1 MYIRTE
7 RHDAELTLDKI
18 SSKTELINEIKTL
31 ANTLLDELLHKHD
44 ITIDDITKE
53 MLVYETDMQN
63 IYKLDDI
70 YIDTEKFLNNI
81 EKDDPLEIQSD
92 ELPYYLLK
100 IELDE
105 NSKLKIS
112 AGSEIDSSFSW
123 DILIQWFSES
133 ETSKI

>member
-1 MYIRTE
+1 MYIKTE
-7 RHDAELTLDKI
+7 RNDAELTLDKI

-44 ITIDDITKE
+44 VTIDDITKE
-53 MLVYETDMQN
+53 MLVYEKDMQN

-70 YIDTEKFLNNI
+70 YIDTEKILNNI
-81 EKDDPLEIQSD
+81 EKDEPLEIQSD

-105 NSKLKIS
+105 KSKLKIS

-123 DILIQWFSES
+123 DTLIQWFPTI
-133 ETSKI
+133 ETDQL

>member
-1 MYIRTE
+1 MYIKTE
-7 RHDAELTLDKI
+7 RNDAELTLDKI

-31 ANTLLDELLHKHD
+31 AQTLLDELLHKHD

-53 MLVYETDMQN
+53 MLVYEKDMQN

-81 EKDDPLEIQSD
+81 EKDEPLEIQSD

-105 NSKLKIS
+105 KSKLKIS

>member
-1 MYIRTE
+1 MYIKAKRNDT
-7 RHDAELTLDKI
+7 ELTMDKI
-18 SSKTELINEIKTL
+18 SDQKELINEIKAL

-81 EKDDPLEIQSD
+81 EKDEPLEIQSD

>member
-1 MYIRTE
+1 MYIKTKRNDT
-7 RHDAELTLDKI
+7 ELTMDKI
-18 SSKTELINEIKTL
+18 SDQKELINEIKAL

-81 EKDDPLEIQSD
+81 EKDEPLEIQSD